1 MALGTHWEWRGF
13 GAATAEL
20 ALKFARMSPHY
31 ARHQVTDT
39 YLFRAGL
46 DLNVKLRKGAEG
58 GLKIKRLFGTEGD
71 FEYWQEAAEDIYSL
85 PLESEACVRLES
97 LFRSKGISLRLTP
110 ETAASADAFINSLR
124 RAGCIPVSVS
134 KTRES
139 RLLETGEGDVIVDW
153 AALHR
158 PQALI
163 SIGLENANP
172 RGAVNVTP
180 EDGLRQLEAA
190 FELLEI
196 RSEPLRVLNYLQA
209 VEVWARGGRIRVA
222 AGSGS

>member
-20 ALKFARMSPHY
+20 ALKFARMSPHF

-39 YLFRAGL
+39 YLFRPGI

-58 GLKIKRLFGTEGD
+58 GLKIKRFFGADGD
-71 FEYWQEAAEDIYSL
+71 FECWQEASEDIYAL
-85 PLESEACVRLES
+85 PLESEACARLES
-97 LFRSKGISLRLTP
+97 LFRSKGISLRMTP
-110 ETAASADAFINSLR
+110 ETAASADVFIDSLR

-139 RLLETGEGDVIVDW
+139 RLLETGQGDVIVDW
-153 AALHR
+153 AAVHR

-172 RGAVNVTP
+172 GGVVSVSSK
-180 EDGLRQLEAA
+180 DGLRQVKAA
-190 FELLEI
+190 FDLLEI
-196 RSEPLRVLNYLQA
+196 RSEPLRTLNYLDA
-209 VEVWARGGRIRVA
+209 VEVWAGGGRISVA
-222 AGSGS
+222 VDSGP